1 MYLPKSLELFF
12 YLLII
17 YIFHIQKDKLCRPV
31 MDRHSFFCFTLLNRI
46 SGDPIIFLPVVLNL
60 FKIFNPKIQPD
71 SPHFP
76 AEMHLSGYPSFHPLR
91 FVLDRSFPDQEI
103 HKILSAVRCAGT
115 ALFSNSGNP
124 VDVAF
129 VLLILLINNIDFLS
143 VSR

>member
-17 YIFHIQKDKLCRPV
+17 CIFHIQKDKLCRPV
-31 MDRHSFFCFTLLNRI
+31 MDRHSFFCFTLLNQI

-60 FKIFNPKIQPD
+60 FKIFIRKYDQILLTSLP
-71 SPHFP
+71 
-76 AEMHLSGYPSFHPLR
+76 ECLSEYPSFHPLR
-91 FVLDRSFPDQEI
+91 FVSDRSFPDQEI

-124 VDVAF
+124 EDVPSYSYP
-129 VLLILLINNIDFLS
+129 VGK
-143 VSR
+143 

>member
-60 FKIFNPKIQPD
+60 FKIFIRKYNQILLTSLPECTCQDIRLFTLYGSCWID
-71 SPHFP
+71 LFP
-76 AEMHLSGYPSFHPLR
+76 IKKSIRFYRLSD
-91 FVLDRSFPDQEI
+91 VQ
-103 HKILSAVRCAGT
+103 VR
-115 ALFSNSGNP
+115 LFSRIQ
-124 VDVAF
+124 VIQRMC
-129 VLLILLINNIDFLS
+129 LRTLILLVNNIDFLS